1 MTETI
6 KLLIV
11 DDHPVVCSGLRAIFE
26 HTFVAVIAE
35 AGSGREAIDLAVKV
49 DPDVVLMDVRMPDMD
64 GFDITKAITN
74 GHDRPRV
81 LILTCFESDDYLRRA
96 VHSGAS
102 GYLLKSLHR
111 DELLGSVRAVWKGQT
126 IFDTAKMANLIRSL
140 DGSGRTGNGIES
152 ITSLSER
159 EVTVLRLVAV
169 GRTNA
174 EIADELS
181 FSVGTIKKIM
191 QEIISK
197 LGVADRTQAAV
208 IAVKQGL
215 EL

>member
-1 MTETI
+1 MNETI

-11 DDHPVVCSGLRAIFE
+11 DDHPVVRFGLRAMFD

-35 AGSGREAIDLAVKV
+35 ASSGREAIDLAVQV
-49 DPDVVLMDVRMPDMD
+49 NPDVILMDVRMPDMD
-64 GFDITKAITN
+64 GFETIKAIMD
-74 GHDRPRV
+74 GDDRPRV
-81 LILTCFESDDYLRRA
+81 LIFTSFESEDYLRRA
-96 VHSGAS
+96 VQSRAS
-102 GYLLKSLHR
+102 GYLLKGLPR
-111 DELLGSVRAVWKGQT
+111 DQLLDSVRAVCKGQT
-126 IFDTAKMANLIRSL
+126 VFDAAKMANLIRSL
-140 DGSGRTGNGIES
+140 DGSGRTGNGAGS
-152 ITSLSER
+152 MTSLSER

-191 QEIISK
+191 HEIISK
-197 LGVADRTQAAV
+197 LGVADRMQAAV
-208 IAVKQGL
+208 SAVKQGL